1 MIQTLILLLLMKLLK
16 KQYKLKFIMNLNSIT
31 TPILFFC
38 LTMVFS
44 SCEKDKKINNPK
56 YLNPILS
63 IEKRV
68 TDLMQRMTLED
79 KVSQMNQF
87 VGLEHMRSGNPN
99 DNKANND
106 AQGFYKDLSINDVT
120 KLTIDGKIGSFLH
133 VLTAK
138 EANYLQELALKSPL
152 KIPLLIGI
160 DAIHGNALVSGTT
173 VYPSPI
179 GLASTW
185 DDSFLYS
192 VGKQTAKEM
201 RATGSHWAFTPN
213 IDILRDPRWGRVG
226 ETLGEDPFMVGNMGA
241 SMINGFQQ
249 GDFTGTQKV
258 IACAKHLIGGGESIN
273 GLNAAPADISLRTLR
288 EVHLPPYKKAID
300 AGVYSIMAAHNELN
314 GVPCHMN
321 KWLMTDILRDE
332 FGFNGF
338 YVSDWLDI
346 ERINTLHHTANDMKE
361 ASYLSVDAGMDMH
374 MHGPKF
380 TEAIIASVEEGK
392 LSINRVNDACRKILT
407 AKFKLGLFENRFVD
421 LEKKEELIFTEEHKA
436 TALESAR
443 KGIVLLKNN
452 GILPLQ
458 KTTSK
463 KNIFVT
469 GPNANNQSIL
479 GDWHAAQPEENVTTI
494 YEGIKA
500 LGETKGYTVN
510 YFNSGENIRKIK
522 DSKIKEATK
531 RAKNADI
538 AIVVVGDNSMRYKWK
553 DKTAGENM
561 ARASLDLFGK
571 QLDLIQAIE
580 KTGTPVVIVLVNG
593 KPISEPWLQQNIPAI
608 IESWE
613 PGNLGGQ
620 AVAEILFGDV
630 NPSGKLPLTV
640 PRSVGQL
647 RMIYNHKPSAYFHK
661 YADEK
666 KTPLYPFGYGLSYTN
681 YKYSKPLLSDNTL
694 TKENTIL
701 VTTEITNTGEVDGE
715 EVAQLYIRD
724 NVSSVT
730 RPVKELKGY
739 QRVFLKAGET
749 KTVEFTLGAESLAFY
764 DIDMN
769 YVVEPGTFTIM
780 TGSSSNNKDLKK
792 TILTINKK
800 IKL

>member
-1 MIQTLILLLLMKLLK
+1 
-16 KQYKLKFIMNLNSIT
+16 MNLNHIT
-31 TPILFFC
+31 SLILFFC
-38 LTMVFS
+38 LTMVFT
-44 SCEKDKKINNPK
+44 SCEGDKKINKPK

-68 TDLMQRMTLED
+68 ADLMQRMTLED

-99 DNKANND
+99 DDKANND

-273 GLNAAPADISLRTLR
+273 GLNAAPADISIRTLR

-314 GVPCHMN
+314 GIPCHMN

-407 AKFKLGLFENRFVD
+407 AKFKLGLFENRFVN

-479 GDWHAAQPEENVTTI
+479 GDWHAAQPDKNVTTI

-500 LGETKGYTVN
+500 LGETKGYSVN

-531 RAKNADI
+531 RAKNADF

-580 KTGTPVVIVLVNG
+580 KTGTPVIIVLVNG
-593 KPISEPWLQQNIPAI
+593 KPISEPWLQKNIPAI

-620 AVAEILFGDV
+620 AVAEIVFGDV

-640 PRSVGQL
+640 ARSVGQL

-681 YKYSKPLLSDNTL
+681 YKYSKPLLSNTSL
-694 TKENTIL
+694 NKEDKII

-715 EVAQLYIRD
+715 EIAQLYIRD

-749 KTVEFTLGAESLAFY
+749 KKIKFTVNSESLAFY

-780 TGSSSNNKDLKK
+780 TGSSSNDKDLKK

>member
-1 MIQTLILLLLMKLLK
+1 
-16 KQYKLKFIMNLNSIT
+16 MNLNSIT

-44 SCEKDKKINNPK
+44 SCEKDKKINNLK

-68 TDLMQRMTLED
+68 ADLMQRMTLED

-99 DNKANND
+99 DDKANND

-120 KLTIDGKIGSFLH
+120 KLTIEGKIGSFLH

-421 LEKKEELIFTEEHKA
+421 LEKKEELTFTEEHKA

-500 LGETKGYTVN
+500 LGETKGYSVN

-701 VTTEITNTGEVDGE
+701 VTTEITNSGEVDGE

>member
-1 MIQTLILLLLMKLLK
+1 
-16 KQYKLKFIMNLNSIT
+16 MNLKSKVV
-31 TPILFFC
+31 PISLLCFTIFFI
-38 LTMVFS
+38 
-44 SCEKDKKINNPK
+44 SCNDIKNTDTPK
-56 YLNPILS
+56 YLNPMLS
-63 IEKRV
+63 IDKRV
-68 TDLMQRMTLED
+68 DDLMQRMTLED

-99 DNKANND
+99 DDKANND

-120 KLTIDGKIGSFLH
+120 NLTIEGKIGSFLH

-226 ETLGEDPFMVGNMGA
+226 ETLGEDPFMLGNMGA

-249 GDFTGTQKV
+249 DDFTGTQKV

-321 KWLMTDILRDE
+321 KWLMTDVLRDE

-346 ERINTLHHTANDMKE
+346 ERINTLHHTAKDMKE

-392 LSINRVNDACRKILT
+392 LSIDRVNDACRKILT

-421 LEKKEELIFTEEHKA
+421 LEKKEEFLFTKEHKA

-458 KTTSK
+458 ESSSK

-479 GDWHAAQPEENVTTI
+479 GDWHAVQPSENVTTI

-500 LGETKGYTVN
+500 LGETKGYSVD

-522 DSKIKEATK
+522 DSKIKEAAEK
-531 RAKNADI
+531 AKKADF

-561 ARASLDLFGK
+561 ARASLNLFGK
-571 QLDLIQAIE
+571 QLDLIKEIK
-580 KTGTPVVIVLVNG
+580 KTGTPVVVVLVNG
-593 KPISEPWLQQNIPAI
+593 KPISEPWLQNNIPAI
-608 IESWE
+608 LESWE

-630 NPSGKLPLTV
+630 NPSGRLPLTV

-681 YKYSKPLLSDNTL
+681 YKYSTPLLSDNTL

-701 VTTEITNTGEVDGE
+701 VTTEIKNTGEVDGE

-749 KTVEFTLGAESLAFY
+749 KTVEFTLGAESFAFY
-764 DIDMN
+764 DINMN

-780 TGSSSNNKDLKK
+780 TGSSSNKKDLKK

>member
-1 MIQTLILLLLMKLLK
+1 MNLKSKVVPILLLCFTIF
-16 KQYKLKFIMNLNSIT
+16 FI
-31 TPILFFC
+31 
-38 LTMVFS
+38 
-44 SCEKDKKINNPK
+44 SCNDIKNTDNPK

-63 IEKRV
+63 IDKRV
-68 TDLMQRMTLED
+68 DDLMQRMTLED

-99 DNKANND
+99 DDKANND

-120 KLTIDGKIGSFLH
+120 NLTIEGKIGSFLH

-249 GDFTGTQKV
+249 DDFTGTQKV

-321 KWLMTDILRDE
+321 KWLMTDVLRDE

-346 ERINTLHHTANDMKE
+346 ERINTLHHTAKDMKE

-392 LSINRVNDACRKILT
+392 LSIDRVNDACRKILT

-421 LEKKEELIFTEEHKA
+421 LEKKEEFLFTKEHKA

-458 KTTSK
+458 ESSSK

-479 GDWHAAQPEENVTTI
+479 GDWHAVQPSENVTTI

-500 LGETKGYTVN
+500 LGETKGYSVD

-522 DSKIKEATK
+522 DSKIKEAAEK
-531 RAKNADI
+531 AKKADF

-561 ARASLDLFGK
+561 ARASLNLFGK
-571 QLDLIQAIE
+571 QLDLIKEIK
-580 KTGTPVVIVLVNG
+580 KTGTPVVVVLVNG
-593 KPISEPWLQQNIPAI
+593 KPISEPWLQNNIPAI
-608 IESWE
+608 LESWE

-630 NPSGKLPLTV
+630 NPSGRLPLTV

-681 YKYSKPLLSDNTL
+681 YKYSTPLLSDNTL

-730 RPVKELKGY
+730 RPIKELKGY

-749 KTVEFTLGAESLAFY
+749 KKIKFTVNAESLAFY
-764 DIDMN
+764 DINMN

-780 TGSSSNNKDLKK
+780 TGSSSKNKDLKK